1 MNATLVT
8 SLVAFAFVS
17 SITPGPNNI
26 MLMASGATYGFRL
39 TIPHLTGVI
48 LGFGTMVLL
57 VGWGLAGIFAIFPR
71 LHEIIQ
77 VVGAAYLLYLAYKI
91 GTARG
96 ISDKDASARP
106 ITFTQAAMF
115 QWVNPKAWTM
125 IVGAVAAFVPKDDSY
140 QSVAIVALIFTM
152 IAVPV
157 SSTWAAFGVGLRGLL
172 KSAAALRAFN
182 ITMAVLLVLS
192 LYPVLREMI
201 GN

>member
-57 VGWGLAGIFAIFPR
+57 VGWGLAGIFGILPR

-91 GTARG
+91 ATARG
-96 ISDKDASARP
+96 ISDKDAGARP

-140 QSVAIVALIFTM
+140 QSVAIVALIFTL

-157 SSTWAAFGVGLRGLL
+157 SSSWAAFGVALRGLL
-172 KSAAALRAFN
+172 KSPAALRAFN

-192 LYPVLREMI
+192 LYPILREMI
-201 GN
+201 GG